1 MCIVLQNIAK
11 EMLHYLHQ
19 LLVAYYAHL
28 LMAYARLLIT
38 YVQFLMIDFLE
49 TTLYVSTLGVSRLC
63 QHKMNI
69 IGTQKH

>member
-28 LMAYARLLIT
+28 LMAY
-38 YVQFLMIDFLE
+38 VQFLMIDFLE
-49 TTLYVSTLGVSRLC
+49 TKLYVSTLGVSRLC
-63 QHKMNI
+63 RHKMNI